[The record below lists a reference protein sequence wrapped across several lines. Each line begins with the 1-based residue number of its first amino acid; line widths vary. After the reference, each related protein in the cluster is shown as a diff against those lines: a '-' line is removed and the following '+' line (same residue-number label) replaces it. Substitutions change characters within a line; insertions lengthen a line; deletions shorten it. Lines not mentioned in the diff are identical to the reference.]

1 MAGCLEWR
9 APSSLRGQH
18 RAPPSRHS
26 RDGRRERN
34 PGGVHT
40 LVTEEGEWT
49 VLPLTGGCTVHI
61 SDEIFELL
69 GRKSVFSGGP
79 AFAYVP
85 RDAHAQIAS
94 GAGGRFALAG
104 AKCERSSPLAT
115 APAPEVS
122 RRARAGRPLR
132 TSGQPSFCLRGYRN
146 GRHSVGP
153 PSGTGVVGC

>member
-1 MAGCLEWR
+1 M
-9 APSSLRGQH
+9 
-18 RAPPSRHS
+18 
-26 RDGRRERN
+26 
-34 PGGVHT
+34 
-40 LVTEEGEWT
+40 
-49 VLPLTGGCTVHI
+49 TGGCTVHI

-115 APAPEVS
+115 APRRRYPVAPRGPGRS
-122 RRARAGRPLR
+122 RRPGP
-132 TSGQPSFCLRGYRN
+132 PSLCLHAYRN

-153 PSGTGVVGC
+153 PSGAGVVGCRHGRKGRFARRRSPHGKSTNDASPADAAHPLSEGDTA